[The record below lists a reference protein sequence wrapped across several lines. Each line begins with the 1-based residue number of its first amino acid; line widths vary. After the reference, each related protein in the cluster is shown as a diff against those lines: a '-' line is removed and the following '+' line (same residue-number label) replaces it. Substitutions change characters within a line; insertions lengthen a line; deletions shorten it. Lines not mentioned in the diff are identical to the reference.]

1 MYIST
6 RGTSTI
12 FVIMVVAATTL
23 MLLTSNTITGSVF
36 AAKTGISHHSGK
48 SNGKTSSTGSGNSSS
63 ISPTDST
70 NNNTPSTISNANPN
84 MDNLLACESAAAHGS
99 GQLTKAEVM
108 NCYLQFSRGAASS
121 LSIIGNANNSP
132 GNAGSGS
139 GSGSTSTT
147 HHTGS
152 STTHHAGSSTTHH
165 AGSSTTHTNSHH
177 HSATNP
183 SGLRGSTTS
192 SG

>member
-1 MYIST
+1 
-6 RGTSTI
+6 
-12 FVIMVVAATTL
+12 MVVAATTL
-23 MLLTSNTITGSVF
+23 MLLASNTITGSVF
-36 AAKTGISHHSGK
+36 AAKTSKSHHSGK
-48 SNGKTSSTGSGNSSS
+48 SSGKTSSTGTGNSSS
-63 ISPTDST
+63 SISATDST

-84 MDNLLACESAAAHGS
+84 MDNLLACESAAGHGS

-108 NCYLQFSRGAASS
+108 NCYLQFSRGSASS

-139 GSGSTSTT
+139 ASGST
-147 HHTGS
+147 
-152 STTHHAGSSTTHH
+152 STTHH

-192 SG
+192 SGWFLRTSTFAIVEFISFSFSFLND

>member
-1 MYIST
+1 M
-6 RGTSTI
+6 GT
-12 FVIMVVAATTL
+12 VV
-23 MLLTSNTITGSVF
+23 V
-36 AAKTGISHHSGK
+36 
-48 SNGKTSSTGSGNSSS
+48 

-132 GNAGSGS
+132 GNAGRGS

-147 HHTGS
+147 HHAGSSTTHHAGS

-165 AGSSTTHTNSHH
+165 AGSSTTHTNRHH

-183 SGLRGSTTS
+183 SGLRGSAYFKWLIPEDKYNP
-192 SG
+192 